1 MSDDTVRL
9 SDGTALH
16 VVRDGPP
23 AADVTVVFVHGYALD
38 HRCWQYLVADLP
50 AAVEHPVQVVA
61 YDQRGHGASST
72 ATSHTATVEQLGDD
86 LAELIEQLA
95 VGSVVVVGHSMG
107 GLTALALRERHPELF
122 EPTDDVPP
130 KVAGLV
136 LLATGSGERAAEAR
150 AATGLAVESSTS
162 RIPAVINKLMWD
174 LESLLGPALV
184 DFVTDRSH
192 KAMVTSMRWSLF
204 GDDPRQDDV
213 LLTLRMIRHHWPKT
227 MALFRTALDDYVRR
241 ARLSL
246 PEGTPVIGVAGER
259 DRLVPEQQVAAL
271 LDGIADATTF
281 VLPGTGHLVPLE
293 APALILPRVTAVV
306 HAVQRRLR
314 EAR

>member
-1 MSDDTVRL
+1 MRL

-16 VVRDGPP
+16 VIRDGPP
-23 AADVTVVFVHGYALD
+23 DADVTVIFAHGYALD
-38 HRCWQYLVADLP
+38 HRCWHHLTADLP
-50 AAVEHPVQVVA
+50 AAVDHPVQVVA
-61 YDQRGHGASST
+61 YDQRGHGASSVAT
-72 ATSHTATVEQLGDD
+72 ARTATVEQLGDD
-86 LAELIEQLA
+86 LAELIGSVA
-95 VGSVVVVGHSMG
+95 TGSVVVVGHSMG
-107 GLTALALRERHPELF
+107 GLTALALRERHPALF
-122 EPTDDVPP
+122 EPAGGAPP
-130 KVAGLV
+130 VVAGLV
-136 LLATGSGERAAEAR
+136 LLATGAGERAAEVR

-184 DFVTDRSH
+184 DLVTDRSH

-213 LLTLRMIRHHWPKT
+213 LLTLRMIRHHWPKA
-227 MALFRTALDDYVRR
+227 MALFRTALDDYVRH
-241 ARLSL
+241 AELSL

-259 DRLVPEQQVAAL
+259 DRLVPQQQVAAL

-281 VLPGTGHLVPLE
+281 VLPGTGHLAPLE
-293 APALILPRVTAVV
+293 APALVLPRVTAVV